1 MRKLSVL
8 LVTLALLALAIVP
21 GLAQEE
27 PGTIAEIVVASATG
41 ESPEFTVLLA
51 AVQAADPGF
60 IEALSNPDGLYTV
73 FAPTDAAFGALLE
86 ALDTSPEE
94 LLANTDLLNTV
105 LAYHVVPA
113 VFYAE
118 DVVELDGALLGTV
131 LPGAALAISVT
142 DEGVFVNDSAIVAV
156 DVEAANGVV
165 HVIDAVLVPEMGEEE
180 EMMEEEMV
188 EEPGTIAEI
197 VVAAATGDAPEFT
210 ILLAAVQAADPLVL
224 ELLSGSDYGPF
235 TVFAPTDAAFGAA
248 LAALGLTAEQIL
260 ADTDLLTTVLAYHVL
275 PGYFASGDVVGVASM
290 EDEEGMTGANVATAL
305 AGTTVSVTLSDGSV
319 LVNDATV
326 VTVDIVAA
334 NGIIHVIDTVLLPPM
349 GDGM

>member
-8 LVTLALLALAIVP
+8 LVTLAVLALAVVP
-21 GLAQEE
+21 TVAQETT
-27 PGTIAEIVVASATG
+27 TIADIVVASATG

-86 ALDTSPEE
+86 ALNTSPEE
-94 LLANTDLLNTV
+94 LLSNTDLLNTV

-118 DVVELDGALLGTV
+118 DVVELDGALLGTA

-156 DVEAANGVV
+156 DVEATNGVV

-180 EMMEEEMV
+180 EMMEEEM

-197 VVAAATGDAPEFT
+197 VVAAATGNAPEFT

-224 ELLSGSDYGPF
+224 ELLGGSEYGPF

-248 LAALGLTAEQIL
+248 LAALGLTAEQVL

-275 PGYFASGDVVGVASM
+275 PGYFASGDVVGAASM
-290 EDEEGMTGANVATAL
+290 SEEGVNVATAL
-305 AGTTVSVTLSDGSV
+305 AGTTVTIALDGGSV
-319 LVNDATV
+319 RVNDATV
-326 VTVDIVAA
+326 VAVDIEAA

>member
-8 LVTLALLALAIVP
+8 LATLALLALAIVP
-21 GLAQEE
+21 TLAQETT
-27 PGTIAEIVVASATG
+27 TIADIVVASATG

-51 AVQAADPGF
+51 AVQAADPSF
-60 IEALSNPDGLYTV
+60 IEALSNPDGLYIV

-94 LLANTDLLNTV
+94 LLANTALLNTV

-142 DEGVFVNDSAIVAV
+142 DEGVFVNDSAVVAV

-180 EMMEEEMV
+180 EMMEEEM

-210 ILLAAVQAADPLVL
+210 ILLAAVQAADPMVL

-248 LAALGLTAEQIL
+248 LTALGLTAEQIL

-290 EDEEGMTGANVATAL
+290 ENEEGVTGANVATAL
-305 AGTTVSVTLSDGSV
+305 PGTTVSVTLSDGSV
-319 LVNDATV
+319 LVNNATV

>member
-8 LVTLALLALAIVP
+8 LATLVLLALAIVP
-21 GLAQEE
+21 TLAQETT
-27 PGTIAEIVVASATG
+27 TIADIVVASATG

-51 AVQAADPGF
+51 AVQAADPSF

-94 LLANTDLLNTV
+94 LLANTALLNTV

-142 DEGVFVNDSAIVAV
+142 DEGVFVNDSAVVAV

-180 EMMEEEMV
+180 EMMEEEM

-210 ILLAAVQAADPLVL
+210 ILLAAVQAADPMVL

-248 LAALGLTAEQIL
+248 LTALGLTAEQIL

-290 EDEEGMTGANVATAL
+290 ENEEGVTGANVATAL
-305 AGTTVSVTLSDGSV
+305 PGTTVSVTLSDGSV
-319 LVNDATV
+319 LVNNATV